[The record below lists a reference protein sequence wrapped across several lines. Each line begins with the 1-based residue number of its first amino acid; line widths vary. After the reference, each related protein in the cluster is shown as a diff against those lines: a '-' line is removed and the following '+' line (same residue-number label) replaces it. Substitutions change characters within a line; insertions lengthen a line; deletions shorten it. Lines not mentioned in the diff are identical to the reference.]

1 MNKTHEASK
10 NDQGQVPNSKE
21 LNIEHSEG
29 TNCVLRPG
37 KKAGKDN
44 ADIFKTIGF
53 SILTISCDYWLQI
66 F

>member
-37 KKAGKDN
+37 KKAGKDK

-53 SILTISCDYWLQI
+53 SI
-66 F
+66 